1 MGVPD
6 NTIKNSIAILNLF
19 RLINCL
25 TLVFSVIVLS
35 TKTFPLLLKYDNIS
49 ILKVDCKNL
58 KLSLLAILLFYLPN
72 DVMMLINIPKKSSL
86 QKKL

>member
-58 KLSLLAILLFYLPN
+58 KLSRLAILLFYLPN